1 MEDGKLPGQCCSLH
15 PLYIFYMYI
24 DKFSDLTFTFQPAI
38 SRTLRYIQPSDY
50 LFRVECVSSLMNTNI
65 EKYESGKFEAG
76 GYKWRLC
83 LYPNGNIKSNGK
95 GYISLYL
102 AIADTKMLP
111 LGWEVNVNFKLF
123 VFNHKHD
130 QYLTVQ
136 DAGGKLTRFN
146 VMKTQCGFPQ
156 FLSLDVLND
165 PCNGYL
171 MEDSCIFGA
180 EVFVIKYSGKG
191 ECLSMIKE
199 PVDGTFTWVIENFS
213 TLKEKVMY
221 SDVFTVEDFKWHVL
235 CTSITSSLSYSKTK
249 NKSLSL
255 FLELADCETLD
266 NQSKLYA
273 EFELLIS
280 DQGNLGYVKHHAKNW
295 FCHSKKEWG
304 LHNMLSLCDFNNKS
318 KGFVLI
324 YNLTVQAKIALM
336 MLSSNISN

>member
-76 GYKWRLC
+76 GYKW
-83 LYPNGNIKSNGK
+83 
-95 GYISLYL
+95 
-102 AIADTKMLP
+102 IADTKKLP

-180 EVFVIKYSGKG
+180 EVFVMKYSGKG

-221 SDVFTVEDFKWHVL
+221 SDVFTVEDFKWKL
-235 CTSITSSLSYSKTK
+235 ILYPKGSSKTK

-280 DQGNLGYVKHHAKNW
+280 DQGNLGHVKHHAKNW

-318 KGFVLI
+318 KGFLSASHVHFLNPKLYAAYKLI
-324 YNLTVQAKIALM
+324 IALTGNM
-336 MLSSNISN
+336 NVKAMADSRIQMIALL

>member
-1 MEDGKLPGQCCSLH
+1 MPQSVLQIVIKE
-15 PLYIFYMYI
+15 II
-24 DKFSDLTFTFQPAI
+24 TI

-221 SDVFTVEDFKWHVL
+221 SDVFTVEDFKWKL
-235 CTSITSSLSYSKTK
+235 ILYPKGSSKTK

-280 DQGNLGYVKHHAKNW
+280 DQGNLGYVKHHGTYYSFSFLYSPALTHDKVTVVWFKLKSYCPSTLPVPKYSVEVKHQTKN
-295 FCHSKKEWG
+295 
-304 LHNMLSLCDFNNKS
+304 FNHFAI
-318 KGFVLI
+318 G
-324 YNLTVQAKIALM
+324 
-336 MLSSNISN
+336 